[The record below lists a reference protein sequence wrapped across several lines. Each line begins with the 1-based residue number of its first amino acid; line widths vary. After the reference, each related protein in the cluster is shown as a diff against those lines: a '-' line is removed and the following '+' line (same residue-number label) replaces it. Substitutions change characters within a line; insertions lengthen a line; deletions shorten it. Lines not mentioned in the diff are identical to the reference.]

1 VAVFPHNYVTTI
13 VRCRHHQISSATF
26 CLRVDREV
34 PGRLRC
40 NPAGGGGGSTL
51 GGLGP
56 CPCTRDLDVA
66 ELQRRVNEELRRGIG
81 EWVRRGAVV
90 IEL

>member
-1 VAVFPHNYVTTI
+1 
-13 VRCRHHQISSATF
+13 
-26 CLRVDREV
+26 
-34 PGRLRC
+34 
-40 NPAGGGGGSTL
+40 
-51 GGLGP
+51 
-56 CPCTRDLDVA
+56 LDVA